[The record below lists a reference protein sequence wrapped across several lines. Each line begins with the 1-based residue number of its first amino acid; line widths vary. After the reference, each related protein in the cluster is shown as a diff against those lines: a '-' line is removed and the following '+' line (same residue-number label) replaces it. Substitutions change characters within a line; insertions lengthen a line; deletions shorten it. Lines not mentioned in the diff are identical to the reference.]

1 MLVSLLYLDFDLYL
15 PTKIA
20 LTHFLPRMPKG
31 SVIAFDEIHFKRFP
45 GETIALLET
54 FNINN
59 YQIKNILN
67 SNVNYFIL

>member
-20 LTHFLPRMPKG
+20 LETFLPRMPKG
-31 SVIAFDEIHFKRFP
+31 SVVVFDEIHFKRFS

-54 FNINN
+54 VNINN
-59 YQIKNILN
+59 YKIQNILD
-67 SNVNYFIL
+67 SNVNYFII